1 MILFKIRLL
10 KIVFLL
16 THFKYL
22 AIFLKFK
29 ACPSLENLNLISS
42 LKFNNILDVGANI
55 GQFSL
60 LASFL
65 YPNKKIIAFEPISIC
80 YEKFLRV
87 FENNKNIHIYK
98 LALGNVNKRQ
108 KFFITESNDS
118 SSFFRPINYNYIEEF
133 DVQIKRADSIIDK
146 KLLKNSLL
154 KIDVQG
160 FEFEVLKGFSNSLK
174 DLKYILVEISSITL
188 YENQPLFDSIN
199 RYLMKKNFKCI
210 KVDNKT
216 KFKNNLYQA
225 DYLYLNNSLNDAS

>member
-1 MILFKIRLL
+1 MNIFKIRLL

-29 ACPSLENLNLISS
+29 ACPSLENLNLISG

-60 LASFL
+60 LASYL

-80 YEKFLRV
+80 YEIFLRT
-87 FENNKNIHIYK
+87 FENNKNIHIYN

-108 KFFITESNDS
+108 KFFLTGSSDS
-118 SSFFRPINYNYIEEF
+118 SSLLKPIYFNYTKEF

-146 KLLKNSLL
+146 KILKNSLL

-174 DLKYILVEISSITL
+174 DLKYILVEISSINT

-199 RYLMKKNFKCI
+199 QYLMKKNFKCI

-216 KFKNNLYQA
+216 NFKNKFYQA